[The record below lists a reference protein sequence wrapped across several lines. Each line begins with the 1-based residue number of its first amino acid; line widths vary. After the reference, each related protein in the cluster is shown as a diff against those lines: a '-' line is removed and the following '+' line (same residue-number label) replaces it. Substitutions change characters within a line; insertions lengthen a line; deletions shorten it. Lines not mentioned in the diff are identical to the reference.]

1 MARIIITNPA
11 PFKRIF
17 HDRTTGRAHRVC
29 RKCGA
34 HVLGHNRGVCSRC
47 LRKGGTDNV
56 R

>member
-17 HDRTTGRAHRVC
+17 HDCATGRAHRVC

-34 HVLGHNRGVCSRC
+34 HILGHNRGVCSRC